1 MDPDFNS
8 AHRAFYYVLAL
19 KNPTCRWSTWDA
31 LRAGVAPREDLQT
44 TIGGVRG
51 RRQFGTNPP
60 RENGRLPAN
69 FLASVGCELLDQHMY
84 RFAEYLSRRLPEPVG

>member
-1 MDPDFNS
+1 MYVRSNIQPAVGPHGMRFGRALHRGRICRQPFRS
-8 AHRAFYYVLAL
+8 A
-19 KNPTCRWSTWDA
+19 
-31 LRAGVAPREDLQT
+31 
-44 TIGGVRG
+44 RG

-60 RENGRLPAN
+60 SDNGRFPAN